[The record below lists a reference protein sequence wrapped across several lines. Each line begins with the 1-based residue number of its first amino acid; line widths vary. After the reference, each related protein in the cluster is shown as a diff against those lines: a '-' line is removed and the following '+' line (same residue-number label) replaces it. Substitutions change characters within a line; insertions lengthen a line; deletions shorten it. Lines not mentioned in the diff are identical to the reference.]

1 MKYLG
6 RKRNA
11 IYFIIFAAIITTAT
25 RLYVPVVIGRI
36 VNSIQEKNFN
46 VLSYYIELILILAVI
61 SSIATF
67 IVNFGA
73 QYASQHYAYNL
84 RRKFLVASISMV
96 VFESRSPEVLPWK
109 KEISFFVRLSTTFLL
124 RLYA

>member
-6 RKRNA
+6 RKRST
-11 IYFIIFAAIITTAT
+11 IYLIIVAAIMTTAT

-36 VNSIQEKNFN
+36 VNSIQERNFN
-46 VLSYYIELILILAVI
+46 VLSYFVELILILAVV

-84 RRKFLVASISMV
+84 KKKDSCSLSHPASLWYYPSGYIFPPSIS
-96 VFESRSPEVLPWK
+96 S
-109 KEISFFVRLSTTFLL
+109 L
-124 RLYA
+124 RI